1 MDAISEPRDRQQNP
15 QVSHERSD
23 VSVYAILAFGLGL
36 LVSAVVI
43 SLLIWWLLN
52 SFAARAARSDRP
64 LPALTTRATGEPV
77 PPEPRLQV
85 SPSQD
90 LREMRAAEDAILNNY
105 SWADQQTGVVRIP
118 IDCALQV
125 LAERG
130 LPVQPQTESPEGER
144 RGNGETGK
152 QENR

>member
-1 MDAISEPRDRQQNP
+1 MDATSEPLDRQQNP

-23 VSVYAILAFGLGL
+23 VSVVAILVFGIGL
-36 LVSAVVI
+36 LVAAVLI
-43 SLLIWWLLN
+43 HLLIWWLFD

-64 LPALTTRATGEPV
+64 LPTMAARAPGELV

-105 SWADQQTGVVRIP
+105 GWADQPTGTVRIP
-118 IDCALQV
+118 VEQAMQI
-125 LAERG
+125 LAQRG
-130 LPVQPQTESPEGER
+130 LPVDSGGSKTEKR
-144 RGNGETGK
+144 
-152 QENR
+152 ENHDNR